1 MTIED
6 HLAELKRQHL
16 AIEKKIAEELKHK
29 FADDFG
35 IAELKRQKLH
45 LKDEIERLKHSTA

>member
-6 HLAELKRQHL
+6 HIAELKRQHHAL
-16 AIEKKIAEELKHK
+16 EKKIAEELKHK
-29 FADDFG
+29 SVDDFD

-45 LKDEIERLKHSTA
+45 LKDEIERLKHGTA